1 MYTLLLLVVL
11 LFLVATTSFLD
22 IMKALLLFALGF
34 YLGKHWLELD
44 LKSLEKAKATIVKAE
59 ANPV

>member
-1 MYTLLLLVVL
+1 MYTLLLLVVIV
-11 LFLVATTSFLD
+11 FLVLTTSFMD

-44 LKSLEKAKATIVKAE
+44 MSTMSKAKSIIAQVEK
-59 ANPV
+59 